1 MYQSDRG
8 GYRKKESVFG
18 MFWHSCLGKII
29 VTGTVLVILMVIA
42 YVTCPSEK
50 YMREEM
56 IDDIRQCIERPD
68 SIQTDWI
75 DDAIANVGYIFT
87 EADSTVNVEL
97 LNNFKRNNRLVYYN
111 HSLFSTMYVYNNF
124 RIDGIRCGIGIFGLV
139 IPTINFNDLLLR
151 EGPMRDDY
159 NKHPTE
165 VDTDNYYFGETP
177 DLIFKEENYY

>member
-1 MYQSDRG
+1 
-8 GYRKKESVFG
+8 
-18 MFWHSCLGKII
+18 
-29 VTGTVLVILMVIA
+29 
-42 YVTCPSEK
+42 
-50 YMREEM
+50 MREEM

-68 SIQTDWI
+68 SIQTDRI

-111 HSLFSTMYVYNNF
+111 HS
-124 RIDGIRCGIGIFGLV
+124 RCGIGIFGLV